1 MLCNSYKLCDSKNIA
16 KCNFNSSNHLFVI
29 VRWVIST
36 AVASLSGILKC
47 KFVLYLYE
55 GWHLCVDAI
64 EQLIARYPDKMFT
77 FSGICRYFKNST
89 GSLPILN
96 QPVCTIPLG
105 SWVPKIGDPNGRPL
119 AMLRPNAPLSSARL

>member
-1 MLCNSYKLCDSKNIA
+1 
-16 KCNFNSSNHLFVI
+16 VI
-29 VRWVIST
+29 VKILQNAIST
-36 AVASLSGILKC
+36 VPIIYSSSSDGSFPQLLHLASLSGILKC